1 MAYRF
6 VKYSGTGNDF
16 LLFDDRHNNLGSLPA
31 ATFQAWCHR
40 KAGVGA
46 DGILLLQ
53 NSTKADFKMQYFNS
67 DGHEAEMCGNGARC
81 LIHFAHHVLKL
92 HTGKHYTLETKNNCY
107 QGEIFPDDRIDLAM
121 VEIGKINEIDVSCLI
136 SDRFKDAGFLNTGVP
151 HCVLEVKDLS
161 LVDVFIDGRKIR
173 HHPIFPQ
180 GANVDFF
187 QVVGKNKLRAL
198 VYERGVEDETFSSG
212 TGATATALIAAHLY
226 GWQEVVNVEMKGGS
240 LEVRFDQHLQQVH
253 LCGKVQKIFT
263 GELEL

>member
-1 MAYRF
+1 MEFVF

-16 LLFDDRHNNLGSLPA
+16 LIFDDRLLQMANLPST
-31 ATFQAWCHR
+31 TFQRWCHR
-40 KAGVGA
+40 KEGVGA

-53 NSTKADFKMQYFNS
+53 HGLKADFKMQYFNS

-81 LIHFAHHVLKL
+81 LIHYAHHVLKL
-92 HTGKHYTLETKNNCY
+92 HLGNHYTLETKNNCY
-107 QGEIFPDDRIDLAM
+107 RGEIFPDDRIDLSM
-121 VEIGKINEIDVSCLI
+121 VEIGKINEIDVSCLK
-136 SDRFKDAGFLNTGVP
+136 SERFKDGGFINTGVP
-151 HCVLEVKDLS
+151 HCVLEVKDLA

-187 QVVGKNKLRAL
+187 QVVGKNQLRAL

-226 GWQEVVNVEMKGGS
+226 GWQNLVHVEMKGGN
-240 LEVRFDQHLQQVH
+240 LEVRFDEHLQNVH
-253 LCGKVQKIFT
+253 LCGKVKKICT
-263 GELEL
+263 GTIT